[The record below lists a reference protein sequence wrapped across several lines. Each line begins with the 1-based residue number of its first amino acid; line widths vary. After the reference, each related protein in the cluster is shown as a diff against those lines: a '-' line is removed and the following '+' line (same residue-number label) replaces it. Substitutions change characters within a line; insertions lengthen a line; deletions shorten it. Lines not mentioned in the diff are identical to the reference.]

1 MKFQFWPFSLV
12 LSSCSP
18 ELGDAREEMEV
29 EYRTDLD
36 EDKPFVIGL
45 NGRYLLDILEA
56 LEREKV
62 TIEMGKQFSPIKVE
76 ENNSL
81 HILMPL
87 RLVEAEAKTEF
98 DSKAEYEPE
107 IETEQQPEAEFIEEE
122 VD

>member
-18 ELGDAREEMEV
+18 ELGDAREEMGV
-29 EYRTDLD
+29 EYRSDLD

-56 LEREKV
+56 LDGERV
-62 TIEMGKQFSPIKVE
+62 TIEMGNQFSPIKVE
-76 ENNSL
+76 EDDST

-87 RLVEAEAKTEF
+87 RLVEPQIEVESEAPSQT
-98 DSKAEYEPE
+98 EPE
-107 IETEQQPEAEFIEEE
+107 IETEPEYEFADMEET
-122 VD
+122 D